1 MASDSVAS
9 GCDQT
14 PEKHEFLQRQAKF
27 FEEFNKAF
35 TEAYL
40 SVNAVMDRHPGAR
53 DLLADKPYALTRH
66 VTLSM
71 AVLGNAD
78 LLKEPEKLAE
88 CWRELVNDGVAGIR
102 LEELQ
107 EH

>member
-1 MASDSVAS
+1 M
-9 GCDQT
+9 T
-14 PEKHEFLQRQAKF
+14 PEQHEFLQRQAKF
-27 FEEFNKAF
+27 LEEFKKTF
-35 TEAYL
+35 TEGYL
-40 SVNAVMDRHPGAR
+40 SVSAMMDRHADAR
-53 DLLADKPYALTRH
+53 DLLGDKPYALTRH

>member
-1 MASDSVAS
+1 M
-9 GCDQT
+9 T
-14 PEKHEFLQRQAKF
+14 PERHEFLQCQAKF
-27 FEEFNKAF
+27 LEEFNKTV

-40 SVNAVMDRHPGAR
+40 SVSAMMDRHADAR
-53 DLLADKPYALTRH
+53 DLLGDKPYALTRH

-71 AVLGNAD
+71 AVVGNAD

>member
-1 MASDSVAS
+1 M
-9 GCDQT
+9 T
-14 PEKHEFLQRQAKF
+14 PEQHEFLQRQAKF
-27 FEEFNKAF
+27 LEEFNKTV

-40 SVNAVMDRHPGAR
+40 NVSAMMDRHPDVR
-53 DLLADKPYALTRH
+53 DLLGEKPYALTRH

-71 AVLGNAD
+71 AALCVVFRNAD
-78 LLKEPEKLAE
+78 LLKEPEKLTE
-88 CWRELVNDGVAGIR
+88 CWKELVNDGVAGIR

>member
-1 MASDSVAS
+1 M
-9 GCDQT
+9 T
-14 PEKHEFLQRQAKF
+14 PERHEFLQRQAKF
-27 FEEFNKAF
+27 LEEFNKAF

-71 AVLGNAD
+71 AALCVVFRNAD
-78 LLKEPEKLAE
+78 LHREPVKLAE
-88 CWRELVNDGVAGIR
+88 CWKELVNDGVAGVR